1 MLGLINIKLTIESA
15 QAIADNMKKLKTL
28 ELFESESDEHAVQLT
43 DEMALIIARGLP
55 QLTFFSLSTHLLNID
70 NRGRSEETMRSLKE
84 LLPAVDFD

>member
-55 QLTFFSLSTHLLNID
+55 QLTFFSLSTHPFEHRQQGTI
-70 NRGRSEETMRSLKE
+70 GRDDEVAQGTASSGGL
-84 LLPAVDFD
+84 